1 MRRLSALKTIADIL
15 FVITMIGAVFG
26 LPFILMLAV
35 MPDQVPFTLE
45 ENLEGRTM
53 WESTIMLFIV
63 YLGALFFVYALY
75 LFRKTLDLFR
85 KRIIFDDRVIKNFD
99 QMGKAILIGY
109 FIILAMCLFTWFT
122 NNTHEIKFNIGWNNT
137 LFTIGLGLFFM
148 VLSEVFQMG
157 KNLKEEN
164 ELTV

>member
-1 MRRLSALKTIADIL
+1 MRKLSTLKTIADIL
-15 FVITMIGAVFG
+15 FVLTMIGAVIG

-35 MPDQVPFTLE
+35 MPEQVPFTLN
-45 ENLEGRTM
+45 ENLESIGG
-53 WESTIMLFIV
+53 WELIIILLIV

-85 KRIIFDDRVIKNFD
+85 KRIIFDNRVIKNFD
-99 QMGKAILIGY
+99 QIGKAILIGY
-109 FIILAMCLFTWFT
+109 FIIFTMYVFTWFT
-122 NNTHEIKFNIGWNNT
+122 DNTHEIKFNIGWNNT
-137 LFTIGLGLFFM
+137 LFTIGLGLFFI

-164 ELTV
+164 EQTI